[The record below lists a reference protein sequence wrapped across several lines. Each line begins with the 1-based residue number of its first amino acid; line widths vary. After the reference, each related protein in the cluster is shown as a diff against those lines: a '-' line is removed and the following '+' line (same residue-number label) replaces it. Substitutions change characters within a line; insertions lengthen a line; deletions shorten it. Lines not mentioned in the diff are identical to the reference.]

1 MEGGVVVSLEGVGE
15 AGDVLGREL
24 DGELGPVEDGRL
36 GGNRVIQRR
45 FNVGVPRARV
55 PQKDVHVR
63 DRSER

>member
-45 FNVGVPRARV
+45 FNLGVPRARV
-55 PQKDVHVR
+55 PEHASTRR
-63 DRSER
+63 DRSEG

>member
-36 GGNRVIQRR
+36 GGNGVIRRR

-55 PQKDVHVR
+55 PKEDVHLR
-63 DRSER
+63 GRSEG